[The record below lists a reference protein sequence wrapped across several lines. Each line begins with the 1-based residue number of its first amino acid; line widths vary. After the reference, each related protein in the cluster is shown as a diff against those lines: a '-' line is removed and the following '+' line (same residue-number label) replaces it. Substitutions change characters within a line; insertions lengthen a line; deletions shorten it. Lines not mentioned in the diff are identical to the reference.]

1 MKDLSFE
8 CQKEMPNLMLV
19 LGAENNGKATVSVS
33 ISDQLTGAKNLNAGS
48 IIKHISKDIHGGG
61 GGQATFATAGGKN
74 PQGIQIAFD
83 NAKSFLN

>member
-1 MKDLSFE
+1 
-8 CQKEMPNLMLV
+8 LMLV

-48 IIKHISKDIHGGG
+48 IIKHISKDINGGG

-74 PQGIQIAFD
+74 PQGIQSALD